1 MSHEAS
7 DEASCCAICLCTPL
21 GNPQPLHCGHAFC
34 PWCLSQARKAQRQA
48 KLAPSCPLCRA
59 DLSGDAAAQLP
70 PPPICAGCNIGTL
83 SFQSVGSEPGRF
95 SCDVCQLDILD
106 RDRWLRCNLCDWD
119 ACNACCARL
128 GPVGVANAQRAHA
141 LATRKAESRRLWRRA
156 VSAVV
161 QAARRSAAA
170 ASSSRNC
177 RPEEPTAADSDGAG
191 AYNVYSLYERKQD
204 EDAGEWPPERL
215 RQYYQVAHRKSAKA
229 GRVRLSQYV
238 HERAL

>member
-1 MSHEAS
+1 M
-7 DEASCCAICLCTPL
+7 
-21 GNPQPLHCGHAFC
+21 
-34 PWCLSQARKAQRQA
+34 
-48 KLAPSCPLCRA
+48 
-59 DLSGDAAAQLP
+59 
-70 PPPICAGCNIGTL
+70 
-83 SFQSVGSEPGRF
+83 
-95 SCDVCQLDILD
+95 
-106 RDRWLRCNLCDWD
+106 CDWD